1 MVLLAKALSG
11 GFIPVGAVAMKR
23 PTFNKIFDRMDR
35 AVVHGSTFAKT
46 DIAMA
51 AGLATLQVME
61 DEKLVENAATIGAG
75 IQTDLTALIDR
86 HEFVKAV
93 RGKGLMI
100 AIEFGSPKSL
110 SLKAAW
116 ALLEQAN
123 KGLFCQLITIPLLKQ
138 HRIITQ
144 VAGHSMNVIKL
155 IPPLTLNE
163 EDRGWIRRGFEQVV
177 ADSHRVPGAIWDL
190 GRTLAAHSLK
200 ARSSAA

>member
-1 MVLLAKALSG
+1 MILLAKALSG
-11 GFIPVGAVAMKR
+11 GFVPVGAVAMKKA
-23 PTFNKIFDRMDR
+23 TFSRIFDRMDR

-51 AGLATLQVME
+51 AGLATLQVLD
-61 DEKLVENAATIGAG
+61 DEKLIENAARIGAG
-75 IQTDLTALIDR
+75 IQADLASLIGR

-100 AIEFGSPKSL
+100 AIEFGMPKSL
-110 SLKAAW
+110 TLKAAW

-123 KGLFCQLITIPLLKQ
+123 KGLFCQLITIPLLKE
-138 HRIITQ
+138 HRIMSQ
-144 VAGHSMNVIKL
+144 VAGYGMNVIKL

-163 EDRGWIRRGFEQVV
+163 EDRAWIRRGFEQVV
-177 ADSHRVPGAIWDL
+177 ADAHRVPGAIWDL